1 MLWIKRVITSLIT
14 VIASLI
20 TLTLTRFVAA
30 MGLIGCLFMAFM
42 PVGCTSSI
50 EQASLRY
57 RAQNQNETHL
67 LRDFTVERLQECV
80 ETYGKELRHLDPPF
94 AHAKAHIQ
102 VSQEGQVVDVQ
113 VTGIPDS
120 APDLAGCT
128 RIALREMTVPESVL
142 SLRQKE
148 ASASTTEQT
157 VPRGNELANPIVLWE
172 IGTLFAEFVAENGG
186 RTVLYTVTIEVLSA
200 AAIAA
205 VAVAISRTQ
214 KNRCTARFVNCTES
228 PAGRARG
235 NTWNDSRCGT
245 CLKVCIKNKGEWPKT
260 IEMSP
265 EGTVSCY

>member
-1 MLWIKRVITSLIT
+1 MLWIKHVITRLM
-14 VIASLI
+14 ALMF
-20 TLTLTRFVAA
+20 TRFVAA
-30 MGLIGCLFMAFM
+30 MGLLGCLFMAFM
-42 PVGCTSSI
+42 PVGCSSSI

-67 LRDFTVERLQECV
+67 LRDSTVERLQECV
-80 ETYGKELRHLDPPF
+80 ETYGKELRQLDPPF
-94 AHAKAHIQ
+94 AHAKAHVQ
-102 VSQEGQVVDVQ
+102 VTPEGEVVDVQ

-120 APDLAGCT
+120 APDLADCT
-128 RIALREMTVPESVL
+128 RIALREMTVPASVL

-148 ASASTTEQT
+148 APASTTEQT

-172 IGTLFAEFVAENGG
+172 IGAALAEFVAENGG

-205 VAVAISRTQ
+205 AVLAISRTQ

-235 NTWNDSRCGT
+235 NHWNEHRCGT
-245 CLKVCIKNKGEWPKT
+245 CLSVCTNTGKWPDT
-260 IEMSP
+260 IEMFP
-265 EGTVSCY
+265 EGTVSCF